1 MRRGTLEK
9 SKLKPKDAIGF
20 SLENKAM
27 PRRNVVDEVLTLFKS
42 GHRAVNAAV
51 KIVNEGENGN

>member
-9 SKLKPKDAIGF
+9 SKIKPKEMVGH
-20 SLENKAM
+20 SLENKTVV
-27 PRRNVVDEVLTLFKS
+27 RRNVVDEVLTLFKS
-42 GHRAVNAAV
+42 GNRDVFNAV